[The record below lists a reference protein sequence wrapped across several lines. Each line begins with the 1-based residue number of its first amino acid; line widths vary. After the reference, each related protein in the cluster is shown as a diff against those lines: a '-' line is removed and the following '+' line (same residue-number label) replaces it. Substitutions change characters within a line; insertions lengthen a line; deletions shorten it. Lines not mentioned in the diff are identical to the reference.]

1 MINFQNFKEN
11 AERVQALRD
20 RMKST
25 QDKFKAGIQ
34 KDREEHQRKI
44 SVAQQNERRKRVRSK
59 LDAAG
64 VSDDEG
70 DFDDVD

>member
-1 MINFQNFKEN
+1 MNFKSFVEN

-25 QDKFKAGIQ
+25 QDKFKAGVQ
-34 KDREEHQRKI
+34 KDREEHQRRI
-44 SVAQQNERRKRVRSK
+44 AVAAQNEKRKRVRSK

>member
-11 AERVQALRD
+11 AERVQALKD
-20 RMKST
+20 KMKKT
-25 QDKFKAGIQ
+25 QDNFKAGIQ
-34 KDREEHQRKI
+34 KDREAHQKKI
-44 SVAQQNERRKRVRSK
+44 AVAQQNETRKRVRDK